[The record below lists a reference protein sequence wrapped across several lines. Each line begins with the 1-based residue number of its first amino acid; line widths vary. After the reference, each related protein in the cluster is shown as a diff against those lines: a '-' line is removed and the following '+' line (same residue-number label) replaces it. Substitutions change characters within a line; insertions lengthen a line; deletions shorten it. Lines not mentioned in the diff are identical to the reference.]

1 MNFLWS
7 GYGGWYVAI
16 SLATSAHSFKA
27 ILQVLVLSTN
37 MNLQTELDLL
47 SKKIASFHEP
57 PIVTDRQW
65 EKFAKN
71 TVVVLMAGGE
81 SSRYSAVL
89 NGQKVNKNA
98 HELPNGDTMIE
109 MAIRMYRDEG
119 IKKFV
124 ASVFHNAH
132 SIEDRLGDGS
142 GMGVDIVYSHDPEK
156 PVGKG
161 GAIRNALD
169 NGSIPENHNLIVANP
184 DDVVLNFPGSFVR
197 YIGSAHLEGEEK
209 GMLATAVL
217 APGQAYASTG
227 MMVVDSKVVDTQMYP
242 FIPVPAHIGVTV
254 FSPKIFRRFKELF
267 SLSKKS
273 DFEQVL
279 FPILAQEKKL
289 WSVGLT
295 KGAWI
300 AVNDLK
306 SYNQL
311 IDLLGRQAM

>member
-1 MNFLWS
+1 
-7 GYGGWYVAI
+7 
-16 SLATSAHSFKA
+16 
-27 ILQVLVLSTN
+27 
-37 MNLQTELDLL
+37 MNLQTELTALA
-47 SKKIASFHEP
+47 KKIASFHEP
-57 PIVTDRQW
+57 GEPT
-65 EKFAKN
+65 EKTWKDFADN
-71 TVVVLMAGGE
+71 TVVALMAGGE
-81 SSRYSAVL
+81 SSRYAAVL
-89 NGQKVNKNA
+89 NGKKVNKNA

-109 MAIRMYRDEG
+109 MAIRMYRDAG

-124 ASVFHNAH
+124 ALVFHNAH

-142 GMGVDIVYSHDPEK
+142 GLGVEIKYSHDPER

-169 NGSIPENHNLIVANP
+169 NGSIPADCNLIVSNP

-197 YIGSAHLEGEEK
+197 YIGSAHLEGQQK

-227 MMVVDSKVVDTQMYP
+227 MMVVDNAIVDTQMYP
-242 FIPVPAHIGVTV
+242 FIPVPAHVGITI
-254 FSPKIFRRFKELF
+254 FSPKILPRFLELF
-267 SLSKKS
+267 NLSEKS

-279 FPILAQEKKL
+279 FPLLAQEGKL

-295 KGAWI
+295 KGTWI

-306 SYNQL
+306 SYKQL
-311 IDLLGRQAM
+311 TELLDEA